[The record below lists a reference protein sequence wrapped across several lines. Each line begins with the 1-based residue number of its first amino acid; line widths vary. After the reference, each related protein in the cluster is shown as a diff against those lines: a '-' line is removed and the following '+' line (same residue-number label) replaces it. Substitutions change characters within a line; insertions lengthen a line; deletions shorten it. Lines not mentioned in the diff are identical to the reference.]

1 MFFNQLSKISHS
13 LDKQIEAL
21 QKKLRSCPEGH
32 LICCHDKKHCKWYW
46 SDGHSRKYLPRTNRD
61 LAEQLAI
68 KKYNSYLLDELLQKK
83 KAVDSYLHH
92 YPTKNKSEHLLTLP
106 GYAELLSPYFL
117 PLSEELSQWATESY
131 DQNQR
136 HPEHLIH
143 KTLSGHYVRSK
154 SEAMIDSLLYTN
166 RIPFRYE
173 CALVLDGIPVYPDFT
188 IRHPQ
193 TGQAYYWEHF
203 GLMDDPAYCRRT
215 TSKLQL
221 YISHEIIPSIH
232 LITTYE
238 TQQHPLTVDMIQKI
252 IDHYFLS

>member
-1 MFFNQLSKISHS
+1 MFIQQFSKTSHT
-13 LDKQIEAL
+13 LDQQITAL
-21 QKKLRSCPEGH
+21 QKKLSTSPEGH

-46 SDGHSRKYLPRTNRD
+46 NNGHTRQYLPRSKRD

-68 KKYNSYLLDELLQKK
+68 KKYDTYVLNELTQQK

-92 YPTKNKSEHLLTLP
+92 YPAKRKSEHLLTIP
-106 GYAELLSPYFL
+106 GYAELLSSHFR
-117 PLSEELSQWATESY
+117 PLSDELSEWMTASY
-131 DQNQR
+131 EQNQS

-154 SEAMIDSLLYTN
+154 SEAMIDSLLFTN

-173 CALVLDGIPVYPDFT
+173 CALVLDGLPIYPDFT
-188 IRHPQ
+188 IRHPK
-193 TGQAYYWEHF
+193 TGRIYYWEHF

-215 TSKLQL
+215 SSKLQL

-238 TQQHPLTVDMIQKI
+238 TQQNPLTIEMIQKI